1 MILFITFNKRMW
13 FRVLIFF
20 FLVPGCGG
28 GGSSPVDTPTV
39 SSSSS
44 NNSQTS
50 GCSVAVNTSE
60 GYTWPALNWEI
71 ASPETQGMCPDQ
83 INEAIEYAFQSD
95 NYTGSVVVIKNGYI
109 VAEQY
114 SNNRSSTDL
123 VTSWSV
129 AKSFTSMLVGLA
141 IEDAFIDSLDQQV
154 SDFINQW
161 KGGDK
166 EVITL
171 RQMMNVQ
178 TALELLDGGDLYNA
192 DNQLQISLDR
202 NLIGTPGEKL
212 YNYSN
217 SDVMLAGYLVEVA
230 TGKNL
235 QDYLDQKI
243 SGIIRFSGEWW
254 QDNSAN
260 TMAYCCLDSTPRD
273 FARFGLL
280 FSRNGVWEDQE
291 LISSEW
297 VAESTSKALNGEYGF
312 YWWPAG
318 NNGYS
323 ALGVQGQIISIY
335 PEEDLVILR
344 FSSYTRMGDG
354 SAIRKENN
362 YHSTQEPVNFDN
374 NTFLEKV
381 FSSIQ
386 N

>member
-1 MILFITFNKRMW
+1 MKFKI
-13 FRVLIFF
+13 LIFIF
-20 FLVPGCGG
+20 ILQGCGG
-28 GGSSPVDTPTV
+28 GSSSVDEPIV
-39 SSSSS
+39 SSSST

-50 GCSVAVNTSE
+50 GCSVAVNTQE

-95 NYTGSVVVIKNGYI
+95 NYTGSVMVIRNGYI

-141 IEDAFIDSLDQQV
+141 IEDSLINSLDQKV
-154 SDFINQW
+154 SDFINEW
-161 KGGDK
+161 KSGEK

-171 RQMMNVQ
+171 RQLMNVQ

-192 DNQLQISLDR
+192 DDQLQISIDR

-212 YNYSN
+212 YSYSN
-217 SDVMLAGYLVEVA
+217 SDVMLAGHVVEQA
-230 TGKNL
+230 SGTNL
-235 QDYLDQKI
+235 QEYLDSRI
-243 SGIIRFSGEWW
+243 AGTIRFTGEWW
-254 QDNSAN
+254 KDNTGN

-280 FSRNGVWEDQE
+280 FSRNGVWEDQQ
-291 LISSEW
+291 LIPSSW
-297 VAESTSKALNGEYGF
+297 VSESTTKALEGEYGF

-354 SAIRKENN
+354 SAIRKGNN
-362 YHSTQEPVNFDN
+362 YHSTQEPMNFDN
-374 NTFLEKV
+374 SIFLEKV
-381 FSSIQ
+381 FSSIE

>member
-1 MILFITFNKRMW
+1 MEKIFLLLLLVVFIS
-13 FRVLIFF
+13 
-20 FLVPGCGG
+20 GCGG
-28 GGSSPVDTPTV
+28 GSSSVDKPIV
-39 SSSSS
+39 SSSSA

-50 GCSVAVNTSE
+50 GCSVAVNIQE
-60 GYTWPALNWEI
+60 EYTWPALNWEI

-83 INEAIEYAFQSD
+83 IEEAIEYAFQSD
-95 NYTGSVVVIKNGYI
+95 NYTGSVMVIRNGYI

-141 IEDAFIDSLDQQV
+141 IEDSLINSLDQKV
-154 SDFINQW
+154 SDFINEW
-161 KGGDK
+161 KSGEK

-171 RQMMNVQ
+171 RQLMNVQ

-192 DNQLQISLDR
+192 DDQLQISIDR

-212 YNYSN
+212 YSYSN
-217 SDVMLAGYLVEVA
+217 SDVMLAGHVVEQA
-230 TGKNL
+230 SGTNL
-235 QDYLDQKI
+235 QEYLDSKI
-243 SGIIRFSGEWW
+243 AGTIRFSGEWW
-254 QDNSAN
+254 KDNTGN

-280 FSRNGVWEDQE
+280 FSRNGVWEDQQ
-291 LISSEW
+291 LIPSSW
-297 VAESTSKALNGEYGF
+297 VSESTTKALEGEYGF

-354 SAIRKENN
+354 SAIRKGNN
-362 YHSTQEPVNFDN
+362 YHSTQEPMNFDN
-374 NTFLEKV
+374 SIFLEKV
-381 FSSIQ
+381 FSSIE